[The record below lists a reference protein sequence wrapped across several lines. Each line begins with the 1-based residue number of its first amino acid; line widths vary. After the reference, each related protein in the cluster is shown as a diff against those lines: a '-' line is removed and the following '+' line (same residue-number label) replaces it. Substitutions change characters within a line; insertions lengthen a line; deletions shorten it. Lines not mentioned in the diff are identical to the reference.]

1 MKERLGRLEAQFIA
15 YAQMR
20 KMSTLAVEVVARAR
34 QVRVTRDEL
43 VVDLQDGRMVAVP
56 LAWFPK
62 LLHATDRQ
70 RRKWELLGDGEGIRW
85 PDLDE
90 DLSVAGLLRGTPAP
104 PTTFPKGRQRSTHPM
119 QAAGRRRRAK
129 SPRKASARRT

>member
-1 MKERLGRLEAQFIA
+1 
-15 YAQMR
+15 
-20 KMSTLAVEVVARAR
+20 MSTLAVEVVARAR
-34 QVRVTRDEL
+34 DVRLTRDEL
-43 VVDLQDGRMVAVP
+43 VVDLQDGRTVAVP

-85 PDLDE
+85 PLLDE

-104 PTTFPKGRQRSTHPM
+104 PLPLRSRQTARKT
-119 QAAGRRRRAK
+119 A
-129 SPRKASARRT
+129 RKASARRA